1 MEQNTQNQPQMQQN
15 KEDNTVAV
23 IAYITLIGWIIAL
36 IMHSNNKTKLGAYH
50 LRDMFGLIL
59 TSLVLWVVSFIPF
72 IGPVLYLL
80 GVIFLFV
87 LWLIGLI
94 NAVNREMKPL
104 PVIGDLFQKW
114 FATMF
119 N

>member
-1 MEQNTQNQPQMQQN
+1 MEQNTQNQQQMQQS
-15 KEDNTVAV
+15 EDNTVAV

-36 IMHSNNKTKLGAYH
+36 IMHSNKKTALGAYH

-72 IGPVLYLL
+72 IGGIIYLL

-94 NAVNREMKPL
+94 NAVNKEMKPL
-104 PVIGDLFQKW
+104 PVIGDLFQRW
-114 FATMF
+114 FANMF

>member
-1 MEQNTQNQPQMQQN
+1 MEGNTQQQTQQVN
-15 KEDNTVAV
+15 EDNTVAIV
-23 IAYITLIGWIIAL
+23 AYITIIGWIIAL
-36 IMHSNNKTKLGAYH
+36 IMHSNKKTALGAYH

-59 TSLVLWVVSFIPF
+59 AALTLWVIGVIPF
-72 IGPVLYLL
+72 IGPVLQLL
-80 GVIFLFV
+80 GDIFLFV

-104 PVIGDLFQKW
+104 PIVGDLFQKW
-114 FATMF
+114 FANMF